1 MAQDIKAQVVAEEHE
16 KHNTEL
22 EKIKIQAE
30 KAAND
35 QLAAKLELAEQ
46 KKNQELDL
54 EREKIK
60 AEFEGKSKKEL
71 QERELAMKQLTN
83 DAETEKADNKKLRE
97 QLSEMMDQLREE
109 KKSRENVE
117 LEAKKKL
124 SEEEDK
130 IREDAKKK
138 ADEEHRLKNLEM
150 EKKLRDTQEALATAQ
165 RKAEQGSQ
173 QNQGEVLEL
182 DLEESLRQEFP
193 LDEIKEVKKGVR
205 GADVTQ
211 IVKNNHLEQCGI
223 MLYESKNA
231 AWQPKWIAKFKEDI
245 REAGASIGVLV
256 SKEIPADYGDL
267 NDLSFLFD
275 EIDYSIESAL
285 DQVEQNK
292 AKQRMYF
299 DAGVDSM
306 VTPKFTTG
314 MQLNLNDL
322 SFLFDEIDY
331 SIESALDQVE
341 QNKAKQRMYFD
352 AGVDSMVTP
361 KFTTGMQLIEQLV
374 AEGKKVIVWGM
385 FVGTMHKI
393 YNELKEKGILSHL
406 IYGQTPKEDRV
417 ELINQFRS
425 GPVQVLISNPA
436 TLGESISLHQSV
448 HDAVYFEYNFN
459 LTFMLQSRDRIH
471 RLGLADDQYTR
482 YYYLMTEGNKAHDGF
497 IDRLVYNR
505 LKEKE
510 AVMMNAIEGNL
521 LLPEVGDDYLEDVK
535 KIITKITV

>member
-1 MAQDIKAQVVAEEHE
+1 MSKVKCPNCGAEIDVDDILAKDVKAQVIAEEHA
-16 KHNTEL
+16 KHELDL
-22 EKIKIQAE
+22 EKVKKQAE
-30 KAAND
+30 ETANQ
-35 QLAAKLELAEQ
+35 QLQSRLELVEQ

-130 IREDAKKK
+130 IREEAKKK

-256 SKEIPADYGDL
+256 SKEIPADYGEMKNIEGIWVVKPKLVLALASAMRNQIISVWTANHNNENKDEKMEIL
-267 NDLSFLFD
+267 YQFLTGTEFRHRVEGIVENYSTLQNDLEQEYRLATNRFHKRQKMLRGVIDNTIGMYGDLQGITGGAMS
-275 EIDYSIESAL
+275 EI
-285 DQVEQNK
+285 
-292 AKQRMYF
+292 KQ
-299 DAGVDSM
+299 
-306 VTPKFTTG
+306 
-314 MQLNLNDL
+314 L
-322 SFLFDEIDY
+322 E
-331 SIESALDQVE
+331 E
-341 QNKAKQRMYFD
+341 
-352 AGVDSMVTP
+352 
-361 KFTTGMQLIEQLV
+361 
-374 AEGKKVIVWGM
+374 
-385 FVGTMHKI
+385 
-393 YNELKEKGILSHL
+393 
-406 IYGQTPKEDRV
+406 
-417 ELINQFRS
+417 
-425 GPVQVLISNPA
+425 
-436 TLGESISLHQSV
+436 
-448 HDAVYFEYNFN
+448 
-459 LTFMLQSRDRIH
+459 
-471 RLGLADDQYTR
+471 
-482 YYYLMTEGNKAHDGF
+482 
-497 IDRLVYNR
+497 
-505 LKEKE
+505 
-510 AVMMNAIEGNL
+510 
-521 LLPEVGDDYLEDVK
+521 PEEN
-535 KIITKITV
+535 

>member
-1 MAQDIKAQVVAEEHE
+1 MSKVKCPNCGAEIDVDDILAKDVKAQVIAEEHA
-16 KHNTEL
+16 KHELDL
-22 EKIKIQAE
+22 EKVKKQAE
-30 KAAND
+30 ETANQ
-35 QLAAKLELAEQ
+35 QLQSRLELVEQ

-130 IREDAKKK
+130 IREEAKKK

-256 SKEIPADYGDL
+256 SKEIPADYGEMKNIEGIWVVKPKLVLALASAMRNQIISVWTANHNNENKDEKMEIL
-267 NDLSFLFD
+267 YQFLTGTEFRHRVEGIVENYSTLQNDLEQEYRLATNRFHKRQKMLRGVIDNTIGMYGDLQGITGGAMS
-275 EIDYSIESAL
+275 EI
-285 DQVEQNK
+285 
-292 AKQRMYF
+292 KQ
-299 DAGVDSM
+299 
-306 VTPKFTTG
+306 
-314 MQLNLNDL
+314 L
-322 SFLFDEIDY
+322 E
-331 SIESALDQVE
+331 E
-341 QNKAKQRMYFD
+341 
-352 AGVDSMVTP
+352 
-361 KFTTGMQLIEQLV
+361 
-374 AEGKKVIVWGM
+374 
-385 FVGTMHKI
+385 
-393 YNELKEKGILSHL
+393 
-406 IYGQTPKEDRV
+406 
-417 ELINQFRS
+417 
-425 GPVQVLISNPA
+425 
-436 TLGESISLHQSV
+436 
-448 HDAVYFEYNFN
+448 
-459 LTFMLQSRDRIH
+459 
-471 RLGLADDQYTR
+471 
-482 YYYLMTEGNKAHDGF
+482 
-497 IDRLVYNR
+497 
-505 LKEKE
+505 
-510 AVMMNAIEGNL
+510 
-521 LLPEVGDDYLEDVK
+521 PEEE
-535 KIITKITV
+535 

>member
-1 MAQDIKAQVVAEEHE
+1 MKLSKVKCPNCGAEIDIDDILAQDIKAQVVAEEHE
-16 KHNTEL
+16 KHNKEL

-35 QLAAKLELAEQ
+35 QLAAKLELAER

-130 IREDAKKK
+130 IREEAKKK

-256 SKEIPADYGDL
+256 SKEIPADYGEMKNIEGIWVVKPKLVLALASAMRNQIISVWTANHNNENKDEKMEIL
-267 NDLSFLFD
+267 YQFLTGTEFRHRVEGIVENYSTLQNDLEQEYRLATNRFHKRQKMLRGVIDNTIGMYGDLQGITGGAMS
-275 EIDYSIESAL
+275 EI
-285 DQVEQNK
+285 
-292 AKQRMYF
+292 KQ
-299 DAGVDSM
+299 
-306 VTPKFTTG
+306 
-314 MQLNLNDL
+314 L
-322 SFLFDEIDY
+322 E
-331 SIESALDQVE
+331 E
-341 QNKAKQRMYFD
+341 
-352 AGVDSMVTP
+352 
-361 KFTTGMQLIEQLV
+361 
-374 AEGKKVIVWGM
+374 
-385 FVGTMHKI
+385 
-393 YNELKEKGILSHL
+393 
-406 IYGQTPKEDRV
+406 
-417 ELINQFRS
+417 
-425 GPVQVLISNPA
+425 
-436 TLGESISLHQSV
+436 
-448 HDAVYFEYNFN
+448 
-459 LTFMLQSRDRIH
+459 
-471 RLGLADDQYTR
+471 
-482 YYYLMTEGNKAHDGF
+482 
-497 IDRLVYNR
+497 
-505 LKEKE
+505 
-510 AVMMNAIEGNL
+510 
-521 LLPEVGDDYLEDVK
+521 PEEN
-535 KIITKITV
+535 